1 MAEPTENKRRIIL
14 VHGASHGAWSWYK
27 LATLLKSAG
36 HQVTIPDL
44 KASGIDATRLEEVAS
59 FADYSQPLM
68 DVVAS
73 LPSTEKVIL
82 VGHSLGGLSVA
93 LAAEKFPEKVAGLVF
108 VTAIMPDCESS
119 PGRLLKDLLFSP
131 LFMSLDTQLT
141 PIEAPTESKI
151 PPPSRM
157 IFGPQTI
164 AYNLYQLCS
173 QEDLMLASTLLRP
186 CPMFLEDL
194 ESTSALSKDRYG
206 SVPSFY
212 VVCCD
217 DAIIAKEYQQQMI
230 RNHCVKKV
238 FEIEGSDHMPM
249 FSRPQELC
257 QSLLEIVEHVDD

>member
-14 VHGASHGAWSWYK
+14 VHGASLGAWSWYK

-108 VTAIMPDCESS
+108 VTALMPDCESS
-119 PGRLLKDLLFSP
+119 PGRVLK
-131 LFMSLDTQLT
+131 
-141 PIEAPTESKI
+141 
-151 PPPSRM
+151 
-157 IFGPQTI
+157 
-164 AYNLYQLCS
+164 
-173 QEDLMLASTLLRP
+173 DLMLASTLLRP
-186 CPMFLEDL
+186 CPMFIEDL
-194 ESTSALSKDRYG
+194 ESMSALSKDRYG

-217 DAIIAKEYQQQMI
+217 DALITKEYQQQMI

-238 FEIEGSDHMPM
+238 FEIEGSDHMAM

-257 QSLLEIVEHVDD
+257 QSLLEIVEHVDE